1 MKRPILGWRTKEK
14 ILREYHQNGIAER
27 WSPRRLLFLLAE
39 YRLHVRRELVEELHK
54 QGHLTAHFYQE
65 NVLAGDEA
73 R

>member
-1 MKRPILGWRTKEK
+1 MRKPPLGWRTPAK
-14 ILREYHQNGIAER
+14 ILREWHQGGIAAR

-39 YRLHVRRELVEELHK
+39 YRVYTRWELIEELHQ

-65 NVLAGDEA
+65 NKL